1 MSIQI
6 DNLKQIISQQT
17 HRTHEDAYLR
27 ATLQEK
33 DDQVRLLELQLAEK
47 VKELKSTEEALCK
60 SEERFQLETVES
72 CETNSNPP
80 FLFSDGDIQLLESL
94 TIELKKAERIYTFI
108 NMPDL
113 LL

>member
-1 MSIQI
+1 LSIQI

-47 VKELKSTEEALCK
+47 VKELKST
-60 SEERFQLETVES
+60 
-72 CETNSNPP
+72 
-80 FLFSDGDIQLLESL
+80 
-94 TIELKKAERIYTFI
+94 
-108 NMPDL
+108 
-113 LL
+113 